1 MKDPAA
7 TPSRCAGSADQP
19 SPAETGLEALS
30 WAVSSGAAGEVVRH
44 AEVRRRQRVR
54 RRIAGVAGVAC
65 LGLVGAW
72 LFPRAPATL
81 ATPPIAAASAVV
93 IAPETRTLADGSIV
107 ELRRGAEILV
117 EYGPSK
123 RRIVLR
129 AGEAHFQVKKDVG
142 RPFVVVASGVEVRAV
157 GTAFSVDLGRRA
169 VDVLVTEGRVAVT
182 SPPTVAAVEAAPTV
196 AMVEAG
202 QGAVVSLEAA
212 GAAAVRSVPSGERRE
227 RLNWRV
233 PLLEFSGTPLAEAIP
248 MFNRHGNRLLVID
261 PALGRLQLSGT
272 LRADD
277 IDSLFLLLRNE
288 FGIIAVQGSAGRTE
302 LRRP

>member
-1 MKDPAA
+1 MKDSAA
-7 TPSRCAGSADQP
+7 TPGRHAGSADEP
-19 SPAETGLEALS
+19 SPVATGLEALS

-44 AEVRRRQRVR
+44 VETRRRRRVR
-54 RRIAGVAGVAC
+54 RRIAGVAGIAC

-81 ATPPIAAASAVV
+81 AIPPIAALSTVV
-93 IAPETRTLADGSIV
+93 VAPETRTLADGSIV
-107 ELRRGAEILV
+107 ELRPGAEIWV
-117 EYGPSK
+117 EYGPSS
-123 RRIVLR
+123 RRVVLR
-129 AGEAHFQVKKDVG
+129 AGEVHFQVTKDAA

-157 GTAFSVDLGRRA
+157 GTAFSVDLGKRA

-182 SPPTVAAVEAAPTV
+182 SPPATVEATPAV
-196 AMVEAG
+196 AMVDAG
-202 QGAVVSLEAA
+202 QGTTVPLEVA

-233 PLLEFSGTPLAEAIP
+233 PLLEFSSTPLAEAIP
-248 MFNRHGNRLLVID
+248 MFNRHGRRRLVLD
-261 PALGRLQLSGT
+261 PTLGRLQLSGT

-277 IDSLFLLLRNE
+277 TDSLFILLRNE
-288 FGIIAVQGSAGRTE
+288 FGIIAAPGSAGHTE

>member
-1 MKDPAA
+1 MKDSAA
-7 TPSRCAGSADQP
+7 TPGRHAGSADQP
-19 SPAETGLEALS
+19 SPVETGLEALS

-44 AEVRRRQRVR
+44 VEARRRRRVR
-54 RRIAGVAGVAC
+54 RRIAGVAGIAC

-81 ATPPIAAASAVV
+81 AMPPIAAASAVV
-93 IAPETRTLADGSIV
+93 VAPETRTLADGSIV

-117 EYGPSK
+117 EYGPST
-123 RRIVLR
+123 RRVVLR
-129 AGEAHFQVKKDVG
+129 AGEVHFQVTKDAA

-157 GTAFSVDLGRRA
+157 GTAFSVDLGKRA

-182 SPPTVAAVEAAPTV
+182 SPPATVEATPAV
-196 AMVEAG
+196 AMVDAG
-202 QGAVVSLEAA
+202 QGTTVSLEVA
-212 GAAAVRSVPSGERRE
+212 GTAAVRSVPSGERRE

-248 MFNRHGNRLLVID
+248 MFNRHGRRHLVLD
-261 PALGRLQLSGT
+261 PTLGRLQLSGT

-277 IDSLFLLLRNE
+277 VDSLFLLLRNE
-288 FGIIAVQGSAGRTE
+288 FGIIAVPGRNGRTE
-302 LRRP
+302 LRNQ

>member
-7 TPSRCAGSADQP
+7 TPSRCAGNADQP

-30 WAVSSGAAGEVVRH
+30 WAVSTGVAGEVVRN
-44 AEVRRRQRVR
+44 AEAHRRQRVR

-81 ATPPIAAASAVV
+81 TTPPIAAASAVV

-117 EYGPSK
+117 EYGPST
-123 RRIVLR
+123 RRVVLR
-129 AGEAHFQVKKDVG
+129 AGEAHFQVKKDAA
-142 RPFVVVASGVEVRAV
+142 RPFVVVASGVAVRAV
-157 GTAFSVDLGRRA
+157 GTAFSVDLGKRA

-182 SPPTVAAVEAAPTV
+182 SPPAAVEAAPAV
-196 AMVEAG
+196 AMVVAG
-202 QGAVVSLEAA
+202 QGTTVSLEAA

-233 PLLEFSGTPLAEAIP
+233 PLLEFSSTPLAEAIP
-248 MFNRHGNRLLVID
+248 MFNRHGSRLLVID

-277 IDSLFLLLRNE
+277 IDSLFILLRNE
-288 FGIIAVQGSAGRTE
+288 FGIIAVPGSDGRTE

>member
-7 TPSRCAGSADQP
+7 TPSRCAGNADQP

-30 WAVSSGAAGEVVRH
+30 WAVSSGVAGEVVRN
-44 AEVRRRQRVR
+44 AEAHRRQRVR

-81 ATPPIAAASAVV
+81 TTPPIAAASAVV

-117 EYGPSK
+117 EYGPST
-123 RRIVLR
+123 RRVVLR
-129 AGEAHFQVKKDVG
+129 AGEAHFQVKKDAA

-157 GTAFSVDLGRRA
+157 GTAFSVDLGKRA

-182 SPPTVAAVEAAPTV
+182 SPPAAVEAAPAV
-196 AMVEAG
+196 AMVVAG
-202 QGAVVSLEAA
+202 QGTTVSLEAA

-233 PLLEFSGTPLAEAIP
+233 PLLEFSSTPLAEAIP
-248 MFNRHGNRLLVID
+248 MFNRHGSRLLVID

-277 IDSLFLLLRNE
+277 IDSLFILLRNE
-288 FGIIAVQGSAGRTE
+288 FGIIAVPGSDGRTE

>member
-1 MKDPAA
+1 M
-7 TPSRCAGSADQP
+7 PSRCAGSADQP

>member
-1 MKDPAA
+1 MKDSAA
-7 TPSRCAGSADQP
+7 TPGRRAGSADEP
-19 SPAETGLEALS
+19 SPVATGLEALS

-44 AEVRRRQRVR
+44 VEARRRRRVR
-54 RRIAGVAGVAC
+54 RRIAGVAGIAC

-81 ATPPIAAASAVV
+81 AMPPIAAASAVV
-93 IAPETRTLADGSIV
+93 VAPETRTLADGSIV

-117 EYGPSK
+117 EYGPSS
-123 RRIVLR
+123 RRVVLR
-129 AGEAHFQVKKDVG
+129 AGEVHFQVTKDAA

-157 GTAFSVDLGRRA
+157 GTAFSVDLGKRA

-182 SPPTVAAVEAAPTV
+182 SPPAAVEAAPAV
-196 AMVEAG
+196 AMVDAG
-202 QGAVVSLEAA
+202 QGTTVSLEVA

-233 PLLEFSGTPLAEAIP
+233 PLLEFSGTPLAAAIP
-248 MFNRHGNRLLVID
+248 MFNRHGRRHLVLD

-277 IDSLFLLLRNE
+277 TDSLFILLRNE
-288 FGIIAVQGSAGRTE
+288 FGIIAVPGRNGRTE
-302 LRRP
+302 LRNQ

>member
-30 WAVSSGAAGEVVRH
+30 WAVSTGVAGEVVRH
-44 AEVRRRQRVR
+44 AEARRRQRVR

-81 ATPPIAAASAVV
+81 TTPPIAAASAVV

-117 EYGPSK
+117 EYGPST
-123 RRIVLR
+123 RRVVLR
-129 AGEAHFQVKKDVG
+129 AGEAHFQVTKDAA
-142 RPFVVVASGVEVRAV
+142 RPFVVAASGVEVRAV
-157 GTAFSVDLGRRA
+157 GTAFSVDLGKRA

-182 SPPTVAAVEAAPTV
+182 GPPAVAAVKAAPTV

-212 GAAAVRSVPSGERRE
+212 GVAAVRSVPSGERRE

-248 MFNRHGNRLLVID
+248 MFNRYGSRLLVID

-277 IDSLFLLLRNE
+277 TDSLFLLLRNE
-288 FGIIAVQGSAGRTE
+288 FGIIAVPGSAGRTE

>member
-1 MKDPAA
+1 MKDSAA
-7 TPSRCAGSADQP
+7 TPGRRAGSADEP
-19 SPAETGLEALS
+19 SPVATGLEALS

-44 AEVRRRQRVR
+44 VEARRRRRVR
-54 RRIAGVAGVAC
+54 RRIAGVAGIAC

-72 LFPRAPATL
+72 LFPQAAATS
-81 ATPPIAAASAVV
+81 AVPPIAAVSTVV
-93 IAPETRTLADGSIV
+93 VAPETRTLADGSIV
-107 ELRRGAEILV
+107 ELRPGAAIRV
-117 EYGPSK
+117 EYGPSS
-123 RRIVLR
+123 RRVVLL
-129 AGEAHFQVKKDVG
+129 AGEVHFQVTKDAA

-157 GTAFSVDLGRRA
+157 GTAFSVDLGKRA

-182 SPPTVAAVEAAPTV
+182 SPPATEEAAPAV
-196 AMVEAG
+196 AMVDAG
-202 QGAVVSLEAA
+202 QGTTVSIEVA

-227 RLNWRV
+227 RLNWRI

-248 MFNRHGNRLLVID
+248 MFNRHGRRHLVLD

-277 IDSLFLLLRNE
+277 TDSLFILLRNE
-288 FGIIAVQGSAGRTE
+288 FGIIAAPGSAGHTE